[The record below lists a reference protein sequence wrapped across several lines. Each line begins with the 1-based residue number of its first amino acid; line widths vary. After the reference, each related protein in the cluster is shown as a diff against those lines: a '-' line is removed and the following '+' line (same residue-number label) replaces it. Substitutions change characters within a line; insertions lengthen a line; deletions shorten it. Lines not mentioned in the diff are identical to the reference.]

1 MNGAGL
7 LHKAV
12 MRRSV
17 NLGDARSMMTD
28 RQTVPVGG
36 TTLYTPPQAPARSV
50 LASASPARM
59 SSGSGP
65 SQPT

>member
-17 NLGDARSMMTD
+17 NLGDAMMAD